1 MVIDSLVCNLVE
13 FGFLSSKL
21 SVSFT
26 AMMKHLELQAGGEKP
41 PTRDLPAEK
50 GFSNANLQ
58 PAEVKVHPA
67 GAGGGENASIFFVG
81 TATTILLANSPQSL
95 SGMAR
100 EVN

>member
-1 MVIDSLVCNLVE
+1 
-13 FGFLSSKL
+13 
-21 SVSFT
+21 
-26 AMMKHLELQAGGEKP
+26 MMKHLELQAGGEKP